1 MKDLIVSTI
10 SCCTF
15 IKMILANNLFLYIS
29 SAIYIYI
36 YREAY
41 GMAACFVTLYAGML
55 FFNRYLATDW
65 LLILAEVIVMAANLA
80 FIIYAVSELMLEY
93 AVNVSQSKNF
103 IHFVIK
109 FHKFFAKCFKCSP
122 KTLKKIDAL
131 HAKLERELH
140 KDVDELMYIKKF
152 ESKLKNRL
160 ALKHGKGGTKVVPSK
175 EDRATAAWDLDNN
188 KPNKISTERINV
200 AVEMFKG
207 KKYNPKKIAVA
218 LKKKGFTD
226 EEIQAVLAQL

>member
-1 MKDLIVSTI
+1 
-10 SCCTF
+10 
-15 IKMILANNLFLYIS
+15 
-29 SAIYIYI
+29 
-36 YREAY
+36 
-41 GMAACFVTLYAGML
+41 MAACFVTLYAGML

-103 IHFVIK
+103 IHFVIT

-175 EDRATAAWDLDNN
+175 EDRATAAWEFWNNN
-188 KPNKISTERINV
+188 KPNKISTERINA
-200 AVEMFKG
+200 AVELFKG
-207 KKYNPKKIAVA
+207 KKYPSKKIAVV